1 MARSLLAGT
10 RAIALI
16 SVSFVSPSLGGCFS
30 RDRPRWAVAFPS
42 LHSGVKAMT
51 QNQLNRSVARA
62 TGESL
67 STIRS
72 LGFSIADPDEVCH
85 DPERPR
91 CRPRIVNWDQ
101 LDAQRGSYLP
111 QRSRCQQQPA

>member
-1 MARSLLAGT
+1 
-10 RAIALI
+10 
-16 SVSFVSPSLGGCFS
+16 
-30 RDRPRWAVAFPS
+30 
-42 LHSGVKAMT
+42 MT
-51 QNQLNRSVARA
+51 QNQLLRAIARA

-72 LGFSIADPDEVCH
+72 LGFSVADPDNVSF

-91 CRPRIVNWDQ
+91 RRRPRSVDWDQ

-111 QRSRCQQQPA
+111 QRSRCRQQLA